1 MEKQEIS
8 INQLFKLINNNK
20 KYIIIIT
27 LAFTIVLIGFSFIMP
42 YTYSV
47 QTVIMP
53 PKQESSLGGLSSLL
67 KDMPSSVGMLG
78 GMGKSGGNPTFIG
91 ILRSRSVVQYII
103 DKNDLTNNVFFR
115 TANRS
120 DLITSIQK
128 SFNVDNT
135 KDGFIYLEFA
145 WKTGYFSSKNQKDS
159 LASLTAILANDA
171 VEGLDFIIR
180 KQSMSKAKFSEE
192 YISGE
197 IKKYNTKLDS
207 IAIVLENYQKN
218 NNLFEIDE
226 QLKAI
231 LQQAVGSGTVLGE
244 AQFELMVAEQE
255 FSANSPQLRAI
266 RNKYNAVLSQY
277 KDIQSGGLTKGDKF
291 SIPLKEI
298 PELARRYAILYRDR
312 EVIEQVILYLEMQ
325 RHQDGIQASRDI
337 PVVEVL
343 DKAEKPLKSSA
354 PVKKFM
360 LLGGLIFG
368 FFISL
373 LYVVFTTWRKGRAVV
388 SQKELGI

>member
-8 INQLFKLINNNK
+8 LNQFFKLIKDNK
-20 KYIIIIT
+20 KRIIIIT
-27 LAFTIVLIGFSFIMP
+27 LAFTVGLICFSFIMP

-78 GMGKSGGNPTFIG
+78 GMGKSSGNPTFIG
-91 ILRSRSVVQYII
+91 ILKSRSVVEYVI
-103 DKNDLTNNVFFR
+103 DKNKLSNNIFFKGTNR
-115 TANRS
+115 E

-128 SFNVDNT
+128 SLDIDNT
-135 KDGFIYLEFA
+135 KDGFIYLQFT
-145 WKTGYFSSKNQKDS
+145 WKTPFFASKKQKDS
-159 LASLTAILANDA
+159 LASLTAIIANDA
-171 VEGLDFIIR
+171 IDALDKIVR
-180 KQSMSKAKFSEE
+180 KQSMSKARFSEE

-197 IKKYNTKLDS
+197 IKKYNVRLDS
-207 IAIVLENYQKN
+207 IAIILENYQKN

-231 LQQAVGSGTVLGE
+231 LQQAVGSGEVLGE
-244 AQFELMVAEQE
+244 AQFELMVAEKE
-255 FSANSPQLRAI
+255 FSAKSPQLQAI

-277 KDIQSGGLTKGDKF
+277 KDIQTGGLTKNDKF
-291 SIPLKEI
+291 SIPLKQI
-298 PELARRYAILYRDR
+298 PELARNYAVLFRDR

-325 RHQDGIQASRDI
+325 RHQEGIQASRDI

-343 DKAEKPLKSSA
+343 DKAETPLKQIA
-354 PVKKFM
+354 PVKRFM
-360 LLGGLIFG
+360 VLGGLIFG

-373 LYVVFTTWRKGRAVV
+373 IYVIFVTWKKGKTTA
-388 SQKELGI
+388 SPQD